1 MNQSISPSSQ
11 FPSRKGNIST
21 GYSNPPHNRALSR
34 PHSLSRRH
42 ISLLDPLS
50 LHRMTGYQTKGLTTT
65 TNSPVR
71 VAHASVWSPHQHDQS
86 SFEYDSHDS
95 LSHAYRRTLP
105 FGRTGRH
112 SHITLHALVLGLV
125 LQARNDTLTP
135 TRNLL
140 RNTRGEVWVVLR
152 LSIGPQLSLR
162 DQLRGQVLQ
171 WCIDTTAFF
180 FFFVD
185 LPYLPF
191 PLSLSLSFSL
201 SIFLFLF
208 NFSFIFF

>member
-21 GYSNPPHNRALSR
+21 GYSNPPHNRALFR

-125 LQARNDTLTP
+125 LQARNDQTLAEEHSQRSLSCPSLVNWTITLTSRSTP
-135 TRNLL
+135 WASLAVVYRHHSLLLLL
-140 RNTRGEVWVVLR
+140 RW
-152 LSIGPQLSLR
+152 
-162 DQLRGQVLQ
+162 
-171 WCIDTTAFF
+171 
-180 FFFVD
+180 
-185 LPYLPF
+185 YK
-191 PLSLSLSFSL
+191 
-201 SIFLFLF
+201 
-208 NFSFIFF
+208 